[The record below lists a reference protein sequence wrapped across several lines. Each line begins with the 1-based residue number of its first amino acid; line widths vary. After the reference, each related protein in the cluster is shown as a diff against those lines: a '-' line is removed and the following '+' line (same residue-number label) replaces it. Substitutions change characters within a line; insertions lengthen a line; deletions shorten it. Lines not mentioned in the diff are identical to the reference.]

1 MVMPAVKQPES
12 GPLARAF
19 AGEVRAALARRR
31 ITAKQLAN
39 STGLSPTYVNKRLR
53 DEAPFTLN
61 DVEVIC
67 AKLGADSDGFR
78 AAAAKALREAGV
90 DDTTT
95 T

>member
-12 GPLARAF
+12 GPLAKAF

-31 ITAKQLAN
+31 ITAKQLAI

-67 AKLGADSDGFR
+67 EKLDADSEGFR
-78 AAAAKALREAGV
+78 AAAAKALREAGA
-90 DDTTT
+90 DEE
-95 T
+95 